1 MERWGKTRMSQKK
14 RKVLRIIDTLTIVLI
29 VIQIQSMLAYFT
41 PENFYH
47 YPFKEQLVD
56 SFSLFM
62 AAGWSDILFGIF
74 SIFYPLSR
82 FLVFLASIYAVLAE
96 TIGIVKKDLPPKFV
110 GWILLKLLFIAL
122 SLVWIDYVLYTIM
135 SM

>member
-1 MERWGKTRMSQKK
+1 MSQKK
-14 RKVLRIIDTLTIVLI
+14 RKALRIINILTIVLI
-29 VIQIQSMLAYFT
+29 VIQIQSMIAAIK
-41 PENFYH
+41 PENFSFF
-47 YPFKEQLVD
+47 PFKEQVIK
-56 SFSLFM
+56 SFVYFM
-62 AAGWSDILFGIF
+62 YAGWSDILMRTF